1 MGGWAVAARW
11 DAGGGWV
18 SGPVG
23 RPAYL
28 RVADDLRQQIAA
40 GDLPVGSAIPSTAK
54 LTEAYQVS
62 YTVIR
67 AAIGELRADG
77 LVLGQ
82 PGKGVYVRAT
92 PDEVA
97 ERTSSIDELAT
108 QVAELRE
115 LCGRESARREE
126 LESEVARLRHQ
137 LETLQSR
144 VDSPRRTR
152 G

>member
-1 MGGWAVAARW
+1 MAACR

-23 RPAYL
+23 QPAYQ

-54 LTEAYQVS
+54 LTKAYQVS

-67 AAIGELRADG
+67 AAIGELRAAG
-77 LVLGQ
+77 LVFGQ
-82 PGKGVYVRAT
+82 PGKGVFVRAT

-97 ERTSSIDELAT
+97 ERASSIDDLAA
-108 QVAELRE
+108 QVAELRG
-115 LCGRESARREE
+115 LYSAESARREE
-126 LESEVARLRHQ
+126 LEAEMAWIRQQ
-137 LETLQSR
+137 LEALKARVTES
-144 VDSPRRTR
+144 VDSPGRPR